1 VVYLTCVSKNHN
13 FAREHLLTTHALFGY
28 NQLSSIWQHFFFHF
42 LEDLRS
48 ILDGCYYRT
57 NLTWDAYGKIVLN
70 YSYLKPLHYFDSKLS
85 WNVLWMVHYQMS
97 IFLYGF
103 EIRKQSASSNKFPT
117 MDPVSQPFWISDLHK
132 RQIFSKVKFKE
143 YSNQASF
150 RMV

>member
-1 VVYLTCVSKNHN
+1 MYKNNHWMV
-13 FAREHLLTTHALFGY
+13 LCKISIFGW
-28 NQLSSIWQHFFFHF
+28 I
-42 LEDLRS
+42 EDLRS

-117 MDPVSQPFWISDLHK
+117 MDPVRKWK
-132 RQIFSKVKFKE
+132 KKCCQILESWLYPNSAWVVNRCSLAKLWFLETQVR
-143 YSNQASF
+143 YTT
-150 RMV
+150 RI